1 MKVKGARYD
10 PQNQTSKGNPTMI
23 ARFART
29 HVRFLA
35 SAAVVL
41 TVAGVFIAR
50 TAFAKITFNTIDPV
64 AIIADH
70 GRRIVLSGPLSTTV
84 VEKTE
89 LRVTITQRSTGAVAE
104 GQAVFTSTGELQHW
118 EIQTTTLGNAAFEEG
133 PATAV
138 ALARTSSPG
147 QATDAHQ
154 WLVPVTL
161 GKQ

>member
-1 MKVKGARYD
+1 M
-10 PQNQTSKGNPTMI
+10 N

-35 SAAVVL
+35 SAAVLL
-41 TVAGVFIAR
+41 TVAGVFVAR
-50 TAFAKITFNTIDPV
+50 TAFARLSANTIDPV
-64 AIIADH
+64 AVIADH
-70 GRRIVLSGPLSTTV
+70 GRRIVLSGPLQGTE

-89 LRVTITQRSTGAVAE
+89 LRVTFTQRSTGAVAE

-118 EIQTTTLGNAAFEEG
+118 EIRATTLGNANFEEG

-138 ALARTSSPG
+138 ALARTSSSG
-147 QATDAHQ
+147 QASDAHQ

-161 GKQ
+161 LKP